1 VTSPRTTPPRTRWDH
16 SNEAECRRASRALEV
31 VGQRWA
37 PGVLLALARGAERFT
52 EIAASVTG
60 ISARMLTVR
69 LKQLQD
75 AGLVERTVVPTTP
88 VSVRYRLS
96 PRGADLVVALQP
108 IADYVQRW
116 DDDADAPD

>member
-1 VTSPRTTPPRTRWDH
+1 MPAAPWRSSASAGRPASCSRW
-16 SNEAECRRASRALEV
+16 L
-31 VGQRWA
+31 A
-37 PGVLLALARGAERFT
+37 PERFT

-108 IADYVQRW
+108 IADYVKR
-116 DDDADAPD
+116 